1 MTTDIKIGHY
11 TESIFY
17 QIQLTARYIKIMGAN
32 HIDKI
37 GLDLSSEE
45 LLALDIIY
53 LNPGICQRDLAKEL
67 LKDRAGTGRV
77 LLSLEAKQLVERFVT
92 TKGKRLVR
100 NMKLT
105 QKGEDYLKLA
115 HEKLI
120 PSIEKLK
127 KIFTDEEVNELKR
140 MLDKLRH
147 TLSLTVETQI

>member
-1 MTTDIKIGHY
+1 MTTEIKIGHY

-127 KIFTDEEVNELKR
+127 KIFTEEEVNELKR

>member
-1 MTTDIKIGHY
+1 MTTEIKIGHY

-127 KIFTDEEVNELKR
+127 KIFTEEEVSELKR